1 MGVTVGLGWKVE
13 GCETLGGC
21 VGVTVGLGCMVEGC
35 ETLSIWEAMGTGI
48 TGGGGGPWPKVGQKN
63 CGGVKK
69 GKGG

>member
-35 ETLSIWEAMGTGI
+35 ETLSIWEAMGTSI
-48 TGGGGGPWPKVGQKN
+48 TGGDGGSLAKGRPKKLWW
-63 CGGVKK
+63 CEKR
-69 GKGG
+69 

>member
-1 MGVTVGLGWKVE
+1 MGVTVACWKVE

-35 ETLSIWEAMGTGI
+35 ETLSVWEAMGTGI
-48 TGGGGGPWPKVGQKN
+48 TGGDRGLWPKVGQKN
-63 CGGVKK
+63 CSGVKK